1 MVELNTSLLDR
12 VRRLEEEQR
21 LMTQAFN
28 NLLRRISNEKPLFQ
42 TGSAAPA
49 VDQGPPISAG
59 R

>member
-1 MVELNTSLLDR
+1 MLESKPSLLDR

-28 NLLRRISNEKPLFQ
+28 DLRKRIDSEKPLFQ
-42 TGSAAPA
+42 TGSAVAR
-49 VDQGPPISAG
+49 DLRPPMSE

>member
-1 MVELNTSLLDR
+1 MLELKISLLDR

-28 NLLRRISNEKPLFQ
+28 DLRKRIDCEKPLFQ
-42 TGSAAPA
+42 TASAVAA
-49 VDQGPPISAG
+49 VDLSPPMSA